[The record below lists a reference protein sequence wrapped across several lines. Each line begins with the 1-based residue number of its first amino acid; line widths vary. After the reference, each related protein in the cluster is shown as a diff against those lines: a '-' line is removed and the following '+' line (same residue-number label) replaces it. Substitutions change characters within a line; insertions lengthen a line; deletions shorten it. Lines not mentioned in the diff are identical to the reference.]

1 MTAACVA
8 ANAQASSKCNDVF
21 VGVGAGIASPLTPG
35 FNTPAFYANLQVGK
49 YITPVW
55 GVRGVIGGPFLS
67 LDANDGNA
75 TLADG
80 SVKAFKNKTF
90 GELNVDGMFS
100 ITNLF
105 AKDLS
110 KFNVYLFAGP
120 TMNFS
125 SVGSEFVNP
134 DDQAADVF
142 LVQESDDL
150 KVRLGATAGLGLAYD
165 ITKAFALG
173 VEARFGITPSIF
185 GDADAY
191 RKAAGTTRIALNGVW
206 TIGGKRGKVAR
217 AAAAAAEAGYISK
230 EAAEALAAEAVAKNP
245 KIVEK
250 IVEKEV
256 VKQVEKLV
264 NNEVPS
270 STAIFFEIG
279 KANLTSKDKA
289 RVKLYAEAINNTK
302 DNSVYVV
309 NGYADKKTG
318 SVRTNQRLSE
328 KRAETVYKALVEA
341 GVDPSRLEKQAFGGV
356 DALFFNNDVLSRTV
370 IIKKKSAARIQ
381 SIWKG
386 SGVRP
391 QGLSFVFG
399 YGL

>member
-217 AAAAAAEAGYISK
+217 AAATAAEAGYISK

-370 IIKKKSAARIQ
+370 IIKKK
-381 SIWKG
+381 
-386 SGVRP
+386 
-391 QGLSFVFG
+391 
-399 YGL
+399 

>member
-49 YITPVW
+49 YITPIW

-142 LVQESDDL
+142 LVQESDDF

-370 IIKKKSAARIQ
+370 IIKKK
-381 SIWKG
+381 
-386 SGVRP
+386 
-391 QGLSFVFG
+391 
-399 YGL
+399 

>member
-1 MTAACVA
+1 MKLKVIALSIAMTAACVA

-110 KFNVYLFAGP
+110 KFNVYIFAGP

-370 IIKKKSAARIQ
+370 IIKKK
-381 SIWKG
+381 
-386 SGVRP
+386 
-391 QGLSFVFG
+391 
-399 YGL
+399 

>member
-90 GELNVDGMFS
+90 GELNVDGLFR

-142 LVQESDDL
+142 LVQESDDF

-370 IIKKKSAARIQ
+370 IIKKK
-381 SIWKG
+381 
-386 SGVRP
+386 
-391 QGLSFVFG
+391 
-399 YGL
+399 

>member
-1 MTAACVA
+1 MKLKVIALSIAMTAACVA

-370 IIKKKSAARIQ
+370 IIKKK
-381 SIWKG
+381 
-386 SGVRP
+386 
-391 QGLSFVFG
+391 
-399 YGL
+399 

>member
-1 MTAACVA
+1 MKLKFIALSIAMTAACVA
-8 ANAQASSKCNDVF
+8 ANAQASSKCSDVF
-21 VGVGAGIASPLTPG
+21 VGGGVGIASPLTPG

-55 GVRGVIGGPFLS
+55 GVRGVIGGPYLS

-75 TLADG
+75 TLIDG
-80 SVKAFKNKTF
+80 SVKDFKNKAF
-90 GELNVDGMFS
+90 GEFNLDGMFN
-100 ITNLF
+100 ITNVF
-105 AKDLS
+105 ADDLA

-120 TMNFS
+120 TINFS
-125 SVGSEFVNP
+125 RVGSRFVAP
-134 DDQAADVF
+134 DDQAIDVF
-142 LVQESDDL
+142 LVEPCDDFKL
-150 KVRLGATAGLGLAYD
+150 RVGATAGLGLAYD
-165 ITKAFALG
+165 ITKSFALG
-173 VEARFGITPSIF
+173 VEGRFGITPSIF
-185 GDADAY
+185 GDADKY

-230 EAAEALAAEAVAKNP
+230 EAAEALANEAVEKNP

-264 NNEVPS
+264 NNEVPA

-279 KANLTSKDKA
+279 KASLTSKDKA
-289 RVKLYAEAINNTK
+289 RIKLYAESINNTK

-318 SVRTNQRLSE
+318 SAKGNQKLSE
-328 KRAETVYKALVEA
+328 KRAEAVYKALVEA

-356 DALFFNNDVLSRTV
+356 DALFFNNTVLSRTV
-370 IIKKKSAARIQ
+370 IIKKK
-381 SIWKG
+381 
-386 SGVRP
+386 
-391 QGLSFVFG
+391 
-399 YGL
+399 

>member
-1 MTAACVA
+1 MKLKVIALSIAMTAACVA

-142 LVQESDDL
+142 LVQESDDF

-370 IIKKKSAARIQ
+370 IIKKK
-381 SIWKG
+381 
-386 SGVRP
+386 
-391 QGLSFVFG
+391 
-399 YGL
+399 

>member
-142 LVQESDDL
+142 LVQESDDF

-206 TIGGKRGKVAR
+206 TIGGKPGKVAR

-270 STAIFFEIG
+270 STAIFFQIG

-328 KRAETVYKALVEA
+328 KRAETVYNALVEA

-370 IIKKKSAARIQ
+370 IIKKK
-381 SIWKG
+381 
-386 SGVRP
+386 
-391 QGLSFVFG
+391 
-399 YGL
+399 

>member
-142 LVQESDDL
+142 LVQESDDF

-302 DNSVYVV
+302 DSSVYVV

-370 IIKKKSAARIQ
+370 IIKKK
-381 SIWKG
+381 
-386 SGVRP
+386 
-391 QGLSFVFG
+391 
-399 YGL
+399 

>member
-1 MTAACVA
+1 MKLKVIALSIAMTAACVA
-8 ANAQASSKCNDVF
+8 ANAQTSSKCSDVF
-21 VGVGAGIASPLTPG
+21 VGGGVGIASPLTPG

-75 TLADG
+75 TMADG
-80 SVKAFKNKTF
+80 SVKAFKNKLF
-90 GELNVDGMFS
+90 GELNLDGMFN
-100 ITNLF
+100 ITNVF
-105 AKDLS
+105 ADDLA

-125 SVGSEFVNP
+125 SVGSEFVASS
-134 DDQAADVF
+134 DQADPASDVF
-142 LVQESDDL
+142 LVQPNDDL
-150 KVRLGATAGLGLAYD
+150 KVRVGATAGLGLAYD
-165 ITKAFALG
+165 ITKSFALG

-206 TIGGKRGKVAR
+206 TIGGKHGKVAHAAT
-217 AAAAAAEAGYISK
+217 AAAAAGYISK
-230 EAAEALAAEAVAKNP
+230 EAAEALANEAVEKNP

-264 NNEVPS
+264 NNEVPA
-270 STAIFFEIG
+270 STAIFFQIG
-279 KANLTSKDKA
+279 KATLTSKDKA
-289 RVKLYAEAINNTK
+289 RIKLYAESINNTK

-318 SVRTNQRLSE
+318 SARTNQRISE
-328 KRAETVYKALVEA
+328 KRAEAVYNALVEA

-370 IIKKKSAARIQ
+370 IIKKK
-381 SIWKG
+381 
-386 SGVRP
+386 
-391 QGLSFVFG
+391 
-399 YGL
+399 

>member
-165 ITKAFALG
+165 ITKAFAIG

-370 IIKKKSAARIQ
+370 IIKKK
-381 SIWKG
+381 
-386 SGVRP
+386 
-391 QGLSFVFG
+391 
-399 YGL
+399 

>member
-1 MTAACVA
+1 MKLKVIALSIAMTAACVA

-142 LVQESDDL
+142 LVQESDDF

-217 AAAAAAEAGYISK
+217 AAATAAEAGYISK

-370 IIKKKSAARIQ
+370 IIKKK
-381 SIWKG
+381 
-386 SGVRP
+386 
-391 QGLSFVFG
+391 
-399 YGL
+399 

>member
-8 ANAQASSKCNDVF
+8 ANAQASSKCSDVF
-21 VGVGAGIASPLTPG
+21 VGGGVGIASPLTPG

-55 GVRGVIGGPFLS
+55 GVRGVIGGPYLS

-75 TLADG
+75 TLIDG
-80 SVKAFKNKTF
+80 SVKDFKNKAF
-90 GELNVDGMFS
+90 GEFNLDGMFN
-100 ITNLF
+100 ITNVF
-105 AKDLS
+105 ADDLA

-120 TMNFS
+120 TINFS
-125 SVGSEFVNP
+125 RVGSRFVAP
-134 DDQAADVF
+134 DDQAIDVF
-142 LVQESDDL
+142 LVEPCDDFKL
-150 KVRLGATAGLGLAYD
+150 RVGATAGLGLAYD
-165 ITKAFALG
+165 ITKSFALG
-173 VEARFGITPSIF
+173 VEGRFGITPSIF
-185 GDADAY
+185 GDADKY

-230 EAAEALAAEAVAKNP
+230 EAAEALANEAVEKNP

-264 NNEVPS
+264 NNEVPA

-279 KANLTSKDKA
+279 KASLTSKDKA
-289 RVKLYAEAINNTK
+289 RIKLYAESINNTK

-318 SVRTNQRLSE
+318 SAKGNQKLSE
-328 KRAETVYKALVEA
+328 KRAEAVYKALVEA

-356 DALFFNNDVLSRTV
+356 DALFFNNTVLSRTV
-370 IIKKKSAARIQ
+370 IIKKK
-381 SIWKG
+381 
-386 SGVRP
+386 
-391 QGLSFVFG
+391 
-399 YGL
+399 

>member
-35 FNTPAFYANLQVGK
+35 FNTPAFYTNLQVGK

-142 LVQESDDL
+142 LVQESDDF

-370 IIKKKSAARIQ
+370 IIKKK
-381 SIWKG
+381 
-386 SGVRP
+386 
-391 QGLSFVFG
+391 
-399 YGL
+399 